1 MMKLHLRPMF
11 VSALALLTLA
21 GCTAGRRDLEDWVA
35 AEKAKK
41 GAPITP
47 LPVVKTFE
55 TFEYKSQDVNG
66 QEMRDPFSASAEERR
81 QELAEVAGNGEGPD
95 KSRPPELLEKYPL
108 DGLSM
113 VGTLGIGDAIEG
125 LVKDPEGVV
134 HRVHKD
140 NYLGQNYGR
149 ITTIAEDRI
158 ELVELVPNG
167 AGGWMERQASIA
179 LGDQ

>member
-1 MMKLHLRPMF
+1 MRLRTIV
-11 VSALALLTLA
+11 VSALAVLMLA

-41 GAPITP
+41 GAPIDP

-55 TFEYKSQDVNG
+55 TFEYKSQDG
-66 QEMRDPFSASAEERR
+66 QGQDLRDPFSPSPEEAREE
-81 QELAEVAGNGEGPD
+81 QLADGGNGPRPD
-95 KSRPPELLEKYPL
+95 QNRTPELLEKYPL

-113 VGTLGIGDAIEG
+113 VGTLGIGAAIEG
-125 LVKDPEGVV
+125 LVKDPDGVV
-134 HRVHKD
+134 HRVRAD

-149 ITTIAEDRI
+149 ITSIAEDRI

>member
-1 MMKLHLRPMF
+1 MRLRTFF
-11 VSALALLTLA
+11 VPALALLLLA

-41 GAPITP
+41 GAPIDP

-55 TFEYKSQDVNG
+55 TFEYKYQDTSG
-66 QEMRDPFSASAEERR
+66 QELRDPFSPSAEEARA
-81 QELAEVAGNGEGPD
+81 ELAAEGGSGPRPD
-95 KSRPPELLEKYPL
+95 ANRTPELLEKFPL

-113 VGTLGIGDAIEG
+113 VGTLGLGSAIEG
-125 LVKDPEGVV
+125 LVKDPDGVV
-134 HRVHKD
+134 HRVHES

-149 ITTIAEDRI
+149 ITMIAEDRI

>member
-1 MMKLHLRPMF
+1 MRLRIA
-11 VSALALLTLA
+11 VITVGVALTLT

-41 GAPITP
+41 GAPIDP
-47 LPVVKTFE
+47 LPIIKTFE
-55 TFEYKSQDVNG
+55 TFEYKDQG
-66 QEMRDPFSASAEERR
+66 LRDPFSPSAEE
-81 QELAEVAGNGEGPD
+81 QSAELTSEGSGPRPD
-95 KSRPPELLEKYPL
+95 ENRVKEPLESFPL

-113 VGTLGIGDAIEG
+113 VGTLGIGDAMEG
-125 LVKDPEGVV
+125 LVKDPDGVV
-134 HRVHKD
+134 HRVHVK
-140 NYLGQNYGR
+140 NYLGQNFGR

-179 LGDQ
+179 LGDK

>member
-1 MMKLHLRPMF
+1 MRIQIAL
-11 VSALALLTLA
+11 VALALSAVLS
-21 GCTAGRRDLEDWVA
+21 GCTAGRRDLEDWVS

-41 GAPITP
+41 GAPIEP

-55 TFEYKSQDVNG
+55 SFEYKD
-66 QEMRDPFSASAEERR
+66 QELRDPFSPSAEEER
-81 QELAEVAGNGEGPD
+81 AEQASSGSGP
-95 KSRPPELLEKYPL
+95 RPDQNRAKEPLESFAL

-113 VGTLGIGDAIEG
+113 VGTIGFGSALEG
-125 LVKDPEGVV
+125 LIKDPDGVV
-134 HRVHKD
+134 HRVHSN

-149 ITTIAEDRI
+149 ITGIAEDRI

-179 LGDQ
+179 LGEK